1 MQAGCPASEDGAA
14 PPAAGQAG
22 CPASEDGSA
31 ARRGRSGVAPTPAR
45 HPAARWA
52 PTPLDW
58 ARASSTAAIRP
69 LVSRPRRAT
78 PAGEQPPLSAG
89 AAFDGSV
96 HAGCP
101 TSKDGTAARPGASAR
116 PLRRRCRL
124 HRRTGTRRGCGPPR
138 HGAGARGHSHPGRAR
153 GCGPDAGVRPP
164 AKCRHGLGVRPAGAA
179 PTAPVRLAWP
189 RPAVGVPG
197 VGTGPAASV
206 APACP
211 CQPQRCGREAS
222 LAGSAT
228 IVCPLDCSTH
238 VCKNSAITD
247 ENR

>member
-101 TSKDGTAARPGASAR
+101 TSKDGTVARPGASAR

-179 PTAPVRLAWP
+179 PTAPVRLAWAHGPVRPWASPAWARAQQP
-189 RPAVGVPG
+189 RWRRRVPVSPSG
-197 VGTGPAASV
+197 AGARLLWRAALPSSV
-206 APACP
+206 
-211 CQPQRCGREAS
+211 R
-222 LAGSAT
+222 
-228 IVCPLDCSTH
+228 
-238 VCKNSAITD
+238 
-247 ENR
+247 